1 MGAPARTVGT
11 ITRPPR
17 PHLEHAPVSF
27 PVPNP
32 AAIRRNMLDPDSPDV
47 ASVWQFPRDVW
58 WYVTRRAVAEFFAD
72 ACPHHAAAL
81 AFHAT
86 LSLFPALTVIVS
98 ILGLA
103 GQSAET
109 VTALIAVLDRAG
121 AADLTAPVVL
131 WVGEVSRTP
140 APGWGLAVGL
150 TGAIWTA
157 SRYVVAFSHTANH
170 IHGVP
175 EGRSLARLRAGM
187 LGVTLVLLVLI
198 ALLALTLVVSEPV
211 TEALRALLGGGT
223 VDTWSWLKLP
233 ALLAVAALVVALLL
247 QAVPNVRLSKVR
259 WLSPGALVA
268 TAGTVAAS
276 AGLSLFSHLAGTFS
290 RTYGSL
296 AGLALLW
303 LWLWL
308 INACLLL
315 GAEVDTEVERAR
327 RLLAGEPVESG
338 PPAPPRV
345 TGRAEK
351 AQDRTRRL
359 VAEATLIR
367 HRHQRPIGPAED
379 PAEG

>member
-1 MGAPARTVGT
+1 M
-11 ITRPPR
+11 
-17 PHLEHAPVSF
+17 SF
-27 PVPNP
+27 PIPNP
-32 AAIRRNMLDPDSPDV
+32 ATIRRNMLDPDSPDV
-47 ASVWQFPRDVW
+47 ASIWQFPRTVW
-58 WYVTRRAVAEFFAD
+58 WYVTRRSVAEFFAD

-81 AFHAT
+81 GFHAT

-103 GQSAET
+103 GQSPET
-109 VTALIAVLDRAG
+109 ITALISILDRVG
-121 AADLTAPVVL
+121 AANFTAPVVI
-131 WVGEVSRTP
+131 WVGELSRSP
-140 APGWGLAVGL
+140 APGWGLAAGL
-150 TGAIWTA
+150 IGAIWTA
-157 SRYVVAFSHTANH
+157 SRYVVAFSHAANH

-175 EGRSLARLRAGM
+175 EGRSVARLRAGM
-187 LGVTLVLLVLI
+187 LGVTLLLLVLI
-198 ALLALTLVVSEPV
+198 ALITLTLVVSEPV
-211 TEALRALLGGGT
+211 TEALRDRLGDGT
-223 VDTWSWLKLP
+223 VDAWAWLKVP

-259 WLSPGALVA
+259 WLSPGAVVA
-268 TAGTVAAS
+268 ITGTVAVS

-327 RLLAGEPVESG
+327 RLMAGERVESG
-338 PPAPPRV
+338 PPAPPRA
-345 TGRAEK
+345 TARAEK
-351 AQDRTRRL
+351 SQDRTRRL

-367 HRHQRPIGPAED
+367 RRHEQTPPTADEPAR
-379 PAEG
+379 